1 MTIVLVR
8 HGESEGNVRR
18 IFQGWLDSGL
28 TDLGRRQAE
37 AEGARFASEPVAA
50 GYSSNLARARDTASA
65 VARHHALDVTEV
77 PALRE
82 YGYGEAQGLTW
93 EEVAARW
100 PVAPGD
106 IGSRA
111 IPGEEGFPPFRARV
125 VAAWQ
130 PLAERHAD
138 ELAICVVHGG
148 TINQIVSHVLGL
160 ASDVRAPIR
169 VVNCA
174 ASFIETT
181 DARSSIRSMNE
192 SCHLEG
198 IVARA
203 ALSLDDR
210 GDRAAEGDEARRGE
224 QGERDVPE
232 PAVGQVTTRP
242 APS

>member
-8 HGESEGNVRR
+8 HGESEGNARR

-37 AEGARFASEPVAA
+37 AVGARFASEPVAA
-50 GYSSNLARARDTASA
+50 IYSSDLARARDTAAA
-65 VARHHALDVTEV
+65 VARHHTLEV
-77 PALRE
+77 IELPAFRE

-93 EEVAARW
+93 AEVTERW
-100 PVAPGD
+100 PVEPGD
-106 IGSRA
+106 IGSHA
-111 IPGEEGFPPFRARV
+111 IPGEEGFPAFRARV

-130 PLAERHAD
+130 PLAERHAE

-160 ASDVRAPIR
+160 APDVRAPIR
-169 VVNCA
+169 VANCA

-192 SCHLEG
+192 SCHLDG
-198 IVARA
+198 V
-203 ALSLDDR
+203 
-210 GDRAAEGDEARRGE
+210 
-224 QGERDVPE
+224 V
-232 PAVGQVTTRP
+232 
-242 APS
+242 